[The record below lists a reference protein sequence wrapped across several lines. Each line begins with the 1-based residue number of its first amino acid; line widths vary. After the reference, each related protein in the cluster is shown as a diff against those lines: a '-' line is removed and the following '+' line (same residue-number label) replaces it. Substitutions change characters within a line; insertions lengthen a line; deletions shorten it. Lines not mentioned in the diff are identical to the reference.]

1 MTAPTVWPTEV
12 EGDEIDDDD
21 DEAATGTILR

>member
-1 MTAPTVWPTEV
+1 VWPTEV

-21 DEAATGTILR
+21 DETATGTILR